1 MADPAWLS
9 HLRLPPRTEP
19 QPADDAGEDHLFCR
33 PGMSLN
39 PKYRRS
45 GIKQLAIP
53 RPRES
58 LDLQGLRGQSLVF
71 EAGIRRREDFS
82 NLSLAQVAQLDH
94 DLP

>member
-1 MADPAWLS
+1 MADPAWQSL
-9 HLRLPPRTEP
+9 LRLPPRTEP

-58 LDLQGLRGQSLVF
+58 LDLQGLPSKGRGARGECWFMLHFTKSLT
-71 EAGIRRREDFS
+71 
-82 NLSLAQVAQLDH
+82 
-94 DLP
+94 P